1 MGRFDQ
7 SGPGLDEEPLSWVE
21 PDGVNDYD
29 RQIEELTRMFM
40 EREMPPDHNKTML
53 AFVAEQIADN
63 ILEPGGM
70 MDLLYYNFTAANGV
84 PASGR
89 PNLMNGF
96 LKEHVTKYVLW
107 DYHDLVHL
115 LDQ

>member
-40 EREMPPDHNKTML
+40 EREMPSEHVDTML

-63 ILEPGGM
+63 IDTLMG
-70 MDLLYYNFTAANGV
+70 LLYFNFTAPKGV
-84 PASGR
+84 PANGR
-89 PNLMNGF
+89 PTVMQGF
-96 LKEHVTKYVLW
+96 LKRHVTNYVEW